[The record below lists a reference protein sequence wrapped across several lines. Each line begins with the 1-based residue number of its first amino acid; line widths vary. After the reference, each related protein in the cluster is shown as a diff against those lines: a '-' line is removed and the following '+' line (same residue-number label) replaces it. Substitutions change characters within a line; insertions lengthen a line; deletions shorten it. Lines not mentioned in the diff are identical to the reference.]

1 MGEAP
6 CQNFSGQRRN
16 MWQVKWGSEKLRPW
30 VIFIFGTLRG
40 DHLAKAPHSYLEV
53 VMAKSRRSVREAWE
67 FGKTERAWHFVF
79 HATLGF

>member
-6 CQNFSGQRRN
+6 CQNFSGQRRY
-16 MWQVKWGSEKLRPW
+16 MRQVKWDSEKLRTW
-30 VIFIFGTLRG
+30 VIFIFWTLRR

-53 VMAKSRRSVREAWE
+53 VTARSRWSVREAWE
-67 FGKTERAWHFVF
+67 FGKPERAWHFVF